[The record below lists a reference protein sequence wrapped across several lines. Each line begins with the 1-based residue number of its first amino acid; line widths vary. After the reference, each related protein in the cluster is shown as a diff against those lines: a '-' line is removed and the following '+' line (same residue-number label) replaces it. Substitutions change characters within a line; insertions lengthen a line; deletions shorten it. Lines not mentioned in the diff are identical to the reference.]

1 MKKYKALLI
10 VLAVIVATLSTHYAL
25 LASAS
30 NKNAVIFETLS
41 GDDRYLSELI
51 IEGYVDSAHY
61 YSRVQIQDGETK
73 HLRNSLF
80 DQNAGLAYER
90 LMDDY
95 KDFMR
100 GKLLR
105 VSHYYE
111 DDEQLI
117 YVKEPD
123 NIWQLTP
130 GDDLPY
136 KVDILNKSDNSVTS
150 FTVNNKLAKETEWIT
165 LERVLLAG
173 NELKLVS
180 NYAQALGDQEVHL
193 LTIDMKNKQLK
204 DDFILEKIEH
214 NDQIRKDLGFYNDYS
229 YTGHEKYLAYQVS
242 EHEARSEQV
251 KPLAQ
256 QFMVLNLVTNEVTE
270 LDIPEQMLGDEHRIV
285 VSGHELIIATIID
298 GSVVINRYNIGQDEW
313 LTPITLQAPSKVF
326 ERTFFHLQVL
336 NDKLYVLAQVA
347 EGQLL
352 TVVDA
357 ESGESLYSAI
367 VKSAVNQP
375 LFTFSVERYHEK
387 VE

>member
-61 YSRVQIQDGETK
+61 YSRVKIQDGETK

-214 NDQIRKDLGFYNDYS
+214 NDQIRKDLGFYNDYA
-229 YTGHEKYLAYQVS
+229 YTGHEKCLA
-242 EHEARSEQV
+242 
-251 KPLAQ
+251 
-256 QFMVLNLVTNEVTE
+256 
-270 LDIPEQMLGDEHRIV
+270 
-285 VSGHELIIATIID
+285 
-298 GSVVINRYNIGQDEW
+298 
-313 LTPITLQAPSKVF
+313 
-326 ERTFFHLQVL
+326 
-336 NDKLYVLAQVA
+336 
-347 EGQLL
+347 
-352 TVVDA
+352 
-357 ESGESLYSAI
+357 
-367 VKSAVNQP
+367 
-375 LFTFSVERYHEK
+375 
-387 VE
+387 